1 MNSPVLNQLH
11 ELRPETGIKVLG
23 DMKGLRL
30 YLRDTGRTPLLLINP
45 KIVSGQVVYEPA
57 ISLDNLAVKESRV
70 AQRKAMTLPNV
81 VEDNYTF
88 MLNNSLSGGRDY
100 PLLTSVA
107 GFGMGLLSGAAG
119 LIFSAAATGVSLGK
133 TTHRI
138 LARGGD
144 ELWQMEEI
152 GKSKKGGSYV
162 PVHVLS
168 YFLVDPF
175 RGAHNRKVWLIH
187 EERQELVL

>member
-1 MNSPVLNQLH
+1 MNSAILDQLH

-30 YLRDTGRTPLLLINP
+30 YLQDMGRSPLLLINP
-45 KIVSGQVVYEPA
+45 KIDRGRVVYEPA
-57 ISLDNLAVKESRV
+57 VPLPSLASKEGRV
-70 AQRKAMTLPNV
+70 AQRRAMTLPNV

-88 MLNNSLSGGRDY
+88 MLNNSLLGGRDY
-100 PLLTSVA
+100 PLLTSIA
-107 GFGMGLLSGAAG
+107 GFGAGLVSGGAG

-152 GKSKKGGSYV
+152 GKSKKGRSYV
-162 PVHVLS
+162 PMHVLS

-175 RGAHNRKVWLIH
+175 RGTNHRKVWLIH
-187 EERQELVL
+187 EERNELVL